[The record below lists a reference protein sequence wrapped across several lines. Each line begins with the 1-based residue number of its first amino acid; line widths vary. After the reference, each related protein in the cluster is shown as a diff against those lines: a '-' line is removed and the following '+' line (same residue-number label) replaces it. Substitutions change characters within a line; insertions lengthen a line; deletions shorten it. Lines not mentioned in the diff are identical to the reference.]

1 MIDVS
6 IKRGTPEVIASLGS
20 MVDSVYRPSLRL
32 GTGMAKEFPHLF
44 HPLNAHNLFYA
55 EYQGKPVS
63 MVGVLKQTAI
73 MPACAVPV
81 ASIGS
86 VVTLPEYRGQQ
97 LATAVLET
105 VFEAMDNEG
114 QALCLISG
122 ERPLYQRLGCMK
134 TGRMFNVHVPVSLP
148 PKQAAEYALRRIPGD
163 QRVEYAPVLASIYR
177 REPYRFQ
184 RSTEQ
189 MAVLLDALWFQRRD
203 YRQELYVIE
212 TTSSVA
218 GYVIAFVTPNKPRY
232 AQILEWAGDRRLIDK
247 AWTGLMAD
255 LGVESATFHV
265 QEKDLWM
272 QRLVEDRNW
281 EREVTAV
288 QGTIKTANVDR
299 LLHAVRPMLEELGE
313 WPWRYKGDEDV
324 SSKLFTPSAEGGIG
338 LPFILTD
345 DLNYI

>member
-1 MIDVS
+1 
-6 IKRGTPEVIASLGS
+6 
-20 MVDSVYRPSLRL
+20 
-32 GTGMAKEFPHLF
+32 
-44 HPLNAHNLFYA
+44 
-55 EYQGKPVS
+55 
-63 MVGVLKQTAI
+63 
-73 MPACAVPV
+73 
-81 ASIGS
+81 
-86 VVTLPEYRGQQ
+86 
-97 LATAVLET
+97 
-105 VFEAMDNEG
+105 
-114 QALCLISG
+114 
-122 ERPLYQRLGCMK
+122 MK